1 MCGIKLRPLL
11 LALLLALLPL
21 LHCYS
26 CDDLTECIDRLSLTT
41 LQLESANVLLDE
53 QTTLLNDQQTALNRA
68 ADRSRATASFWRA
81 WQIEREKKATT
92 DGLIIGG
99 ASLGVGL
106 ILGAVFTALAF

>member
-26 CDDLTECIDRLSLTT
+26 CDDQTECIDRLSLTT
-41 LQLESANVLLDE
+41 LQLESANVLLIE
-53 QTTLLNDQQTALNRA
+53 QKILIADQQSALNRA
-68 ADRSRATASFWRA
+68 ADRSRATASFWRE